1 MKILYCKKCGKE
13 LIRNMGKAPSYYGFN
28 QETGKPNVD
37 ILYEWKC
44 PSYHCMFG
52 TDHSWFTSENEDGSS
67 EWHEDTMGQW

>member
-37 ILYEWKC
+37 
-44 PSYHCMFG
+44 PV
-52 TDHSWFTSENEDGSS
+52 
-67 EWHEDTMGQW
+67 